1 MIEFADL
8 TLREGHGNYLQI
20 KEIMS
25 KEGPPVWMLSSEA
38 SVVTPTIAS
47 SFTLRFW
54 NDGKVHIA
62 ATTHPPTMEAPDD
75 DLRFLKEWCELNG
88 WQTPI
93 VKKDLLDTPQEFDF
107 WMRIFYIGL
116 IKSDVLEKHEEA
128 NMERMNEAYQ
138 MELQEEDDENA
149 Y

>member
-1 MIEFADL
+1 MIEFSDL
-8 TLREGHGNYLQI
+8 TLREGHGNYLQV
-20 KEIMS
+20 KEIME

-47 SFTLRFW
+47 TFILRFW
-54 NDGKVHIA
+54 NNGTVYIA
-62 ATTHPPTMEAPDD
+62 GTTHPITMEAPDD
-75 DLRFLKEWCELNG
+75 DLRCLKEWCELNG
-88 WQTPI
+88 WQIPI
-93 VKKDLLDTPQEFDF
+93 VKKDLLDSPLEFDF

-128 NMERMNEAYQ
+128 NMDRMNEAYQ
-138 MELQEEDDENA
+138 IEQNEEDENA